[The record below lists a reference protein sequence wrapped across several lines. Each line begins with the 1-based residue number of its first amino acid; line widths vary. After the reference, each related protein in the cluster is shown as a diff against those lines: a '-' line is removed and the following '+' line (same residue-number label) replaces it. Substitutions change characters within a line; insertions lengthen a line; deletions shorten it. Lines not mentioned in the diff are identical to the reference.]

1 VPFATRGK
9 RDATN
14 VPAQSLTLLNDPN
27 VIDWAR
33 SWALRTATITPDDQ
47 RIRQMFREAF
57 SREATADEVTQSQA
71 YLTTL
76 QAQTTQ
82 EAQKVTEQENQLTA
96 INHQITAILAPA
108 RQKLLKAVNPVNPVN
123 SVPSP
128 LAEWTFDNL
137 NDTNGKLPLTLT
149 GTARIENGAL
159 ILDGKSMA
167 KSGSLPKK
175 LTAKTLEAW
184 VMLDNLTQQGG
195 GALTVQEKNG
205 GIFDSLVFGE
215 KQAAHWVAGSD
226 HFNRSELFE
235 GPAESEAATRPVH
248 VAVVY
253 QPDGTIS
260 GYRDG
265 KPYGITYRKAPA
277 AVFETDSS
285 QILLGCRHGSPTGNK
300 GLSGR
305 IFRARLYDR
314 ALTPE
319 DIAKTARIEASTIT
333 EADILATLTN
343 EQRTQ
348 LTRLKAQR
356 DAMNQVLEAARTSM
370 SGDDPK
376 IQAWTSL
383 AQSLVNLKEFIYLQ

>member
-1 VPFATRGK
+1 
-9 RDATN
+9 
-14 VPAQSLTLLNDPN
+14 
-27 VIDWAR
+27 
-33 SWALRTATITPDDQ
+33 
-47 RIRQMFREAF
+47 
-57 SREATADEVTQSQA
+57 
-71 YLTTL
+71 
-76 QAQTTQ
+76 
-82 EAQKVTEQENQLTA
+82 
-96 INHQITAILAPA
+96 
-108 RQKLLKAVNPVNPVN
+108 
-123 SVPSP
+123 
-128 LAEWTFDNL
+128 
-137 NDTNGKLPLTLT
+137 
-149 GTARIENGAL
+149 
-159 ILDGKSMA
+159 MA

-195 GALTVQEKNG
+195 GVLTVQEKNG

-235 GPAESEAATRPVH
+235 GPAETEAATRPVH
-248 VAVVY
+248 IAVVY

-348 LTRLKAQR
+348 LTRLQSQCDLLTKTLESTRSTTAGT
-356 DAMNQVLEAARTSM
+356 DPVLN
-370 SGDDPK
+370 
-376 IQAWTSL
+376 AWASL
-383 AQSLVNLKEFIYLQ
+383 AQSLINLKEFIYLR